1 VGKDV
6 KAAVPLTTSGQRGLG
21 FLSCSAPGFALRF
34 LPSSSSVVDV
44 PANDWADIMNAGV

>member
-1 VGKDV
+1 LK
-6 KAAVPLTTSGQRGLG
+6 
-21 FLSCSAPGFALRF
+21 SAPAQGESEALLPGFALRF